1 MNPSGSSLA
10 DWLVRLESFSP
21 HEIELGLDRVLD
33 VIGRLEMTPPRRV
46 LHVAGTNGKG
56 SSVAMA
62 QALLSELGETIGSYT
77 SPHILDF
84 NERICID
91 SEPASD
97 AEIIA
102 AFKRIDAVRAETP
115 LTYFEFVSI
124 AAMLV
129 FEAREVDTA
138 ILEVGMG
145 GRLDA
150 VNAIEPSAGL
160 ITNVSLDHCD
170 WLGNDVA
177 TIALEKAGIMRP
189 GKTTVFGSVD
199 AHATISDH
207 AKEIGADLVL
217 AGHDYDWKIASDSW
231 EWRGRRHALQDLQM
245 PSLPGEFQVTNA
257 AGVLALL
264 EAAGMDELLETGIVN
279 RALRRPSLPG
289 RLQSV
294 ETDRQWLL
302 DVAHNPGAAKVLAE
316 TLSADPHTGKILA
329 IVAMLSDKDV
339 GGVISPLIDLVD
351 EWVAVTADTDRAL
364 DACEL
369 GRQIA
374 NLTNKGCFVAESLQ
388 QAMQYSRQRTAPED
402 RILVT
407 GSFYLVGPVLEALG
421 IYSQRKGES

>member
-33 VIGRLEMTPPRRV
+33 VIDRLETTLPGRV

-62 QALLSELGETIGSYT
+62 QALLSESGETVGSYT

-102 AFKRIDAVRAETP
+102 AFERIDAVRGETP

-124 AAMLV
+124 AAILV
-129 FEAREVDTA
+129 FETRAVETA

-177 TIALEKAGIMRP
+177 TIAFEKAGIMRP

-199 AHATISDH
+199 APATILAH
-207 AKEIGADLVL
+207 AEDIGADLAL
-217 AGHDYDWKIASDSW
+217 AGRDYDWKIAADGW
-231 EWRGRRHALQDLQM
+231 EWRGRRHELHDLQV
-245 PSLPGEFQVTNA
+245 PSLRGEFQVANA
-257 AGVLALL
+257 AGVLTLL
-264 EAAGMDELLETGIVN
+264 EAAGMDALLETEIVN

-294 ETDRQWLL
+294 VTDRQWLL

-316 TLSADPHTGKILA
+316 TLSADPHTGKTLA

-339 GGVISPLIDLVD
+339 KGVISPLIDLVD
-351 EWVAVTADTDRAL
+351 EWVAVTANNDRAL
-364 DACEL
+364 DSGEL

-374 NLTNKGCFVAESLQ
+374 NLSNKGCLVAESLQ
-388 QAMQYSRQRTAPED
+388 QAMHHSRQRTAPED